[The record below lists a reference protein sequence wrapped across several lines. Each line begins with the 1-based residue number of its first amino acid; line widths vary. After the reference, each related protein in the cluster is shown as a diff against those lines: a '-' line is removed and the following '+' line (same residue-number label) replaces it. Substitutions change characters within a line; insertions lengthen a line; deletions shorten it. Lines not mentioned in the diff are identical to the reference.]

1 MKQWMACAG
10 FVLTLALSAC
20 SEEEVMPAYQQ
31 DLVELW
37 TDRVGHP
44 YRMVLD
50 NGKSLSFEPLSQE
63 LVHDSC
69 YRAQVLFVENG
80 QCAELYG
87 LSLVFSP
94 LAQSLATYPSHPLIW
109 QAAWVSPRYFNLR
122 VGIKTGGEKHAFAFV
137 HKGLTLHAD
146 GRQTLE
152 LALAHDQQG
161 DATYYTE
168 DRYLSCPL
176 FPYEQQLVGGRD
188 SVAMEVPTFKGIQR
202 KCFLYG
208 KASLK

>member
-1 MKQWMACAG
+1 MKQWIAWAG
-10 FVLTLALSAC
+10 LALTLGLTAC

-31 DLVELW
+31 ELVELW
-37 TDRVGHP
+37 TDGAGHP

-50 NGKSLSFEPLSQE
+50 NGKSLSFDPLAQE
-63 LVHDSC
+63 LVPDSG
-69 YRAQVLFVENG
+69 YRAQVLYVDHG
-80 QCAELYG
+80 RRAELYG
-87 LSLVFSP
+87 VSLVFSP
-94 LAQSLATYPSHPLIW
+94 LAQPLAAYPRHPLDW

-122 VGIKTGGEKHAFAFV
+122 VGIKTGGEKHALAFV
-137 HKGLTLHAD
+137 HKGVTLHAD

-176 FPYEQQLVGGRD
+176 FPYESLLVGGRD

-208 KASLK
+208 TASPK